1 MNSELYNKT
10 YKVPP
15 EVLKSIQATLV
26 SNPQGEGVKR
36 AKNILR
42 AGQITYQAMKR
53 LKNFFDNY
61 NADFSDRIQHAL
73 AGGDMMRNFVNSAL
87 QADRDAVET
96 SKERRQDMDADVD
109 MGISIGYDA
118 PELNE
123 AKKELD
129 KNAVAVIINDDN
141 KVLLLK
147 RSDYEKQWMPNK
159 WALVGGGI
167 EKGESPEEACKREI
181 KEETGLEIKKFVK
194 SFTIQRRPESIEH
207 IFACRYDGDPTDIE
221 LDGKENVGYGWYDVE
236 EMDYLDIVP
245 NLVEYIMLVF
255 KKYD

>member
-1 MNSELYNKT
+1 MNSELYDKT
-10 YKVPP
+10 YSVPP
-15 EVLKSIQATLV
+15 EVLNSIQATLV

-53 LKNFFDNY
+53 LKNYFDNF
-61 NADFSDRIQHAL
+61 NADFDDRIQHAL

-109 MGISIGYDA
+109 MGISTAYDA
-118 PELNE
+118 PQLNE
-123 AKKELD
+123 EKKELD
-129 KNAVAVIINDDN
+129 KNAVAVIVNDDN
-141 KVLLLK
+141 KILLLK
-147 RSDYEKQWMPNK
+147 RSDYEDQWMPNK

-167 EKGESPEEACKREI
+167 EKGENPEAACKREI
-181 KEETGLEIKKFVK
+181 EEETGLVIKKFVK

-207 IFACRYDGDPTDIE
+207 IFTCRYEGDPTDIE
-221 LDGKENVGYGWYDVE
+221 IDGKENVSYGWYDVD

>member
-1 MNSELYNKT
+1 
-10 YKVPP
+10 
-15 EVLKSIQATLV
+15 
-26 SNPQGEGVKR
+26 
-36 AKNILR
+36 
-42 AGQITYQAMKR
+42 
-53 LKNFFDNY
+53 
-61 NADFSDRIQHAL
+61 
-73 AGGDMMRNFVNSAL
+73 
-87 QADRDAVET
+87 
-96 SKERRQDMDADVD
+96 
-109 MGISIGYDA
+109 
-118 PELNE
+118 
-123 AKKELD
+123 
-129 KNAVAVIINDDN
+129 
-141 KVLLLK
+141 LLLK

>member
-10 YKVPP
+10 YSVPP
-15 EVLKSIQATLV
+15 EVLNGIQASLV
-26 SNPQGEGVKR
+26 STPHGNGVKR

-42 AGQITYQAMKR
+42 AGKITYQAMKR
-53 LKNFFDNY
+53 LKNFFDTFHEGPGDVHQY
-61 NADFSDRIQHAL
+61 EL

-141 KVLLLK
+141 KILLLK